1 MTQKKELRIII
12 ADDHQIVI
20 DGLKSLLVQQPHI
33 KVVGE
38 ASNGKE
44 ALDFVANHAVDIAV
58 LDISMPE
65 MNGVEAAKIIK
76 KEYPD
81 TKILILTMHDG
92 SEFIHELIEI
102 GANGYILKNR
112 GKEEFVEALETISQG
127 EEYIKGQVLNTLL
140 KAVRKPK
147 SKNVQFTK
155 REKEVL
161 RLIVNDHTTSE
172 ISAKLNIANST
183 VETHRRNL
191 IEKTGVKSSL
201 GLVRYAVENG
211 YV

>member
-1 MTQKKELRIII
+1 MKQKKELHIII
-12 ADDHQIVI
+12 ADDHKIVI
-20 DGLKSLLVQQPHI
+20 DGLKSLLIEQNHI
-33 KVVGE
+33 KIIGE
-38 ASNGKE
+38 AANGQE
-44 ALDFVANHAVDIAV
+44 ALDLIANNKVDIAV
-58 LDISMPE
+58 LDISMPI
-65 MNGVEAAKIIK
+65 MNGVEAAKIIR

-92 SEFIHELIEI
+92 SEFIHELMEI

-112 GKEEFVEALETISQG
+112 GMEEFVDALETIANG

-147 SKNVQFTK
+147 PKAVQFTK
-155 REKEVL
+155 REKDVL
-161 RLIVNDHTTSE
+161 RLIVDEHTTSE

-201 GLVRYAVENG
+201 GLVRYAIENG
-211 YV
+211 HV

>member
-1 MTQKKELRIII
+1 MSQKKEIHILI

-20 DGLKSLLVQQPHI
+20 DGLKSLLIQQSHI

-44 ALDFVANHAVDIAV
+44 ALDLISKNKVDIAV

-76 KEYPD
+76 KDHPK

-92 SEFIHELIEI
+92 TEFIHELMEI

-112 GKEEFVEALETISQG
+112 GKEEFVDALETISKG
-127 EEYIKGQVLNTLL
+127 EEYIKGKVLNALL
-140 KAVRKPK
+140 ESVRKPK
-147 SKNVQFTK
+147 PKHVQFTK

-161 RLIVNDHTTSE
+161 RLIVEDHTTSE

-201 GLVRYAVENG
+201 GLVRYAMENG
-211 YV
+211 YK

>member
-1 MTQKKELRIII
+1 MSEKQELKIII

-20 DGLKSLLVQQPHI
+20 DGLKSLLVQQSHI

-38 ASNGKE
+38 AANGKE
-44 ALDFVANHAVDIAV
+44 ALDLIENTEVDIAV

-76 KEYPD
+76 KQYPEI
-81 TKILILTMHDG
+81 KILILTMHDG

-112 GKEEFVEALETISQG
+112 GTEEFVEALEMIANG

-147 SKNVQFTK
+147 SKTVQFTR
-155 REKEVL
+155 REKDVL
-161 RLIVNDHTTSE
+161 RLIVDEHTTSE

-201 GLVRYAVENG
+201 GLVRYAIENG
-211 YV
+211 YE

>member
-1 MTQKKELRIII
+1 MSQKQELKIII

-38 ASNGKE
+38 AANGKE
-44 ALDFVANHAVDIAV
+44 ALKLIENTEVDIAV

-76 KEYPD
+76 KQYPEI
-81 TKILILTMHDG
+81 KILILTMHDG

-112 GKEEFVEALETISQG
+112 GTEEFVEALEVIANG

-147 SKNVQFTK
+147 SKTVQFTR
-155 REKEVL
+155 REKDVL
-161 RLIVNDHTTSE
+161 RLIVDEHTTSE

-201 GLVRYAVENG
+201 GLVRYAIENG
-211 YV
+211 YE

>member
-1 MTQKKELRIII
+1 MIQKKELNIII

-20 DGLKSLLVQQPHI
+20 DGLKSLLIQQSHI

-38 ASNGKE
+38 AANGKE
-44 ALDFVANHAVDIAV
+44 ALDLIENNNIDIAV

-65 MNGVEAAKIIK
+65 MNGVEATKIIK
-76 KEYPD
+76 KQYPD
-81 TKILILTMHDG
+81 VKILILTMHDG
-92 SEFIHELIEI
+92 SEFVHELVEI

-112 GKEEFVEALETISQG
+112 GKEEFVEALETISNG

-147 SKNVQFTK
+147 PKAVQFTK
-155 REKEVL
+155 REKDVL
-161 RLIVNDHTTSE
+161 RLIVDEHTTSE

-201 GLVRYAVENG
+201 GLVRYAIENG

>member
-1 MTQKKELRIII
+1 MKDKKRLKILI

-20 DGLKSLLVQQPHI
+20 EGLKSLLIDQKHI
-33 KVVGE
+33 QIMGE

-44 ALDFVANHAVDIAV
+44 AIEVLEKHEVDIAV

-65 MNGVEAAKIIK
+65 MDGIEATKIIK
-76 KEYPD
+76 KEYPEV
-81 TKILILTMHDG
+81 KILILTMHDG
-92 SEFIHELIEI
+92 SEFIRELIEI

-112 GKEEFVEALETISQG
+112 GKEEFVEALETIANGG
-127 EEYIKGQVLNTLL
+127 EYLKGSVLKTLVE
-140 KAVRKPK
+140 AVRKPK
-147 SKNVQFTK
+147 PKAVQFTK
-155 REKEVL
+155 REKDVL
-161 RLIVNDHTTSE
+161 RLIADEHTTSE

-201 GLVRYAVENG
+201 GLVRYAIENG
-211 YV
+211 PI

>member
-1 MTQKKELRIII
+1 MTQKRELNIII

-20 DGLKSLLVQQPHI
+20 DGLKSLLIQQPHI

-44 ALDFVANHAVDIAV
+44 ALDLIEKTKVDIAV

-65 MNGVEAAKIIK
+65 MNGVEATKIIK
-76 KEYPD
+76 KEYPEV
-81 TKILILTMHDG
+81 KILILTMHDG
-92 SEFIHELIEI
+92 SEFIHELVEI

-112 GKEEFVEALETISQG
+112 GTEEFVEALETIANG

-140 KAVRKPK
+140 KAVRKPRQK
-147 SKNVQFTK
+147 GQFTK
-155 REKEVL
+155 REKDVL
-161 RLIVNDHTTSE
+161 RLIIDEHTTSE
-172 ISAKLNIANST
+172 ISAKLHIANST

-201 GLVRYAVENG
+201 GLVRYAMENG
-211 YV
+211 YL

>member
-161 RLIVNDHTTSE
+161 QLIVNDHTTSE

-211 YV
+211 YI

>member
-112 GKEEFVEALETISQG
+112 GKEEFVEALETISRG

-147 SKNVQFTK
+147 SKNIQFTK

>member
-1 MTQKKELRIII
+1 MNQKTKLNIII

-20 DGLKSLLVQQPHI
+20 DGLKSLLVGHPHI

-38 ASNGKE
+38 AQNGKE
-44 ALDFVANHAVDIAV
+44 ALDLIKKNKVDIAV

-65 MNGVEAAKIIK
+65 MNGVEATKIIK
-76 KEYPD
+76 KEYPQV
-81 TKILILTMHDG
+81 KILVLTMHDG
-92 SEFIHELIEI
+92 SEFIHELVEI

-112 GKEEFVEALETISQG
+112 GKEEFVEALETISKG

-140 KAVRKPK
+140 ETMRKPK
-147 SKNVQFTK
+147 STVVQFTK
-155 REKEVL
+155 REKDVL
-161 RLIVNDHTTSE
+161 RLIVADHTTSE

-201 GLVRYAVENG
+201 GLVRYAIENG
-211 YV
+211 HV

>member
-1 MTQKKELRIII
+1 MSNKKELKIII
-12 ADDHQIVI
+12 ADDHKIVI
-20 DGLKSLLVQQPHI
+20 DGLKSLLIQEPHI

-44 ALDFVANHAVDIAV
+44 ALDLIENTKVDIAV

-65 MNGVEAAKIIK
+65 MNGVEATKIIK
-76 KEYPD
+76 KEYPEV
-81 TKILILTMHDG
+81 KILILTMHDG
-92 SEFIHELIEI
+92 SEFIHELVEI

-112 GKEEFVEALETISQG
+112 GTEEFVEALETIANG

-147 SKNVQFTK
+147 QKVQFTR
-155 REKEVL
+155 REKDVL
-161 RLIVNDHTTSE
+161 RLIVDEHTTSE

-201 GLVRYAVENG
+201 GLVRYAIENG
-211 YV
+211 PI

>member
-1 MTQKKELRIII
+1 MKDKKKLKILI

-20 DGLKSLLVQQPHI
+20 EGLKSLLIGQKHI
-33 KVVGE
+33 QVMGE

-44 ALDFVANHAVDIAV
+44 AIEILKKYEVDIAV

-65 MNGVEAAKIIK
+65 MDGVEATKIIK

-81 TKILILTMHDG
+81 VKILILTMHDG
-92 SEFIHELIEI
+92 SEFIHELVEI

-112 GKEEFVEALETISQG
+112 GKEEFVAAIETIAKG
-127 EEYIKGQVLNTLL
+127 EEYIKGIVLKTLI

-147 SKNVQFTK
+147 PNAVQFTK
-155 REKEVL
+155 REKDVL
-161 RLIVNDHTTSE
+161 RLIVDEHTTSE

-201 GLVRYAVENG
+201 GLVRYAMENG
-211 YV
+211 PI

>member
-1 MTQKKELRIII
+1 MTQKRELNIII

-20 DGLKSLLVQQPHI
+20 DGLKSLLIQQPHI

-44 ALDFVANHAVDIAV
+44 ALDLIEKTKVDIAV

-65 MNGVEAAKIIK
+65 MNGVEATKIIK
-76 KEYPD
+76 KEYPEV
-81 TKILILTMHDG
+81 KILILTMHDG
-92 SEFIHELIEI
+92 SEFIHELVEI

-112 GKEEFVEALETISQG
+112 GTEEFVEALETIANG

-140 KAVRKPK
+140 KAVRKPRQK
-147 SKNVQFTK
+147 VQFTK
-155 REKEVL
+155 REKDVL
-161 RLIVNDHTTSE
+161 RLIIDEHTTSE
-172 ISAKLNIANST
+172 ISAKLHIANST

-201 GLVRYAVENG
+201 GLVRYAMENG
-211 YV
+211 YL

>member
-1 MTQKKELRIII
+1 
-12 ADDHQIVI
+12 
-20 DGLKSLLVQQPHI
+20 
-33 KVVGE
+33 
-38 ASNGKE
+38 
-44 ALDFVANHAVDIAV
+44 
-58 LDISMPE
+58 

-76 KEYPD
+76 KEHPE

-92 SEFIHELIEI
+92 TEFIHELMEI

-112 GKEEFVEALETISQG
+112 GKEEFVAALETISKG
-127 EEYIKGQVLNTLL
+127 EEYIKGKVLNALL
-140 KAVRKPK
+140 QSVRKPK
-147 SKNVQFTK
+147 SRPVEFTK

-161 RLIVNDHTTSE
+161 RLIVEDHTTSE

-201 GLVRYAVENG
+201 GLVRYAMENG
-211 YV
+211 YK